1 MLKKSGSMK
10 KQDASK
16 IPGSEFNCNVIVV
29 FATCGDQ
36 KWQWVQ
42 KGLSK
47 LIRDGMAKPSPEFCR
62 FCYHFCLWMFLRP
75 EELNT
80 ISWTF
85 LRMWLDCFGPAK
97 KMQIAEAVSCCKTI
111 LQKWFCI
118 WHTWPL
124 FVRVLTSAQR
134 FSSTGQKFS
143 VILFI
148 YSHGF
153 QTKRDIILAKKT

>member
-62 FCYHFCLWMFLRP
+62 FLSVEDSTTRGTEHNLLDLPENVVGLLWP
-75 EELNT
+75 
-80 ISWTF
+80 
-85 LRMWLDCFGPAK
+85 CK
-97 KMQIAEAVSCCKTI
+97 KNADS
-111 LQKWFCI
+111 
-118 WHTWPL
+118 
-124 FVRVLTSAQR
+124 
-134 FSSTGQKFS
+134 
-143 VILFI
+143 
-148 YSHGF
+148 
-153 QTKRDIILAKKT
+153 